1 MGFSIKNNIK
11 VAVTKETAEGVYQAP
26 TDTDFITS
34 LEDGLE
40 INGTKESLDRNILGL
55 GLTKAQPRTAN
66 RTVTGSIPVEYKSS
80 GVEGDAPEYGI
91 LMESALGGVRQN
103 TVDVTTT
110 TGHTDTVL
118 NIDDADIANF
128 NIGDIILIKEA
139 GAFHLSPI
147 TAVDT
152 TIGAANVT
160 LLVGNPGAVAFTDG
174 VDIAQFTTYFT
185 ADSGH
190 PTFSITK
197 YIEDNIKTIGTG
209 ARVNALSLESFT
221 ANQTASWNFGF
232 EGLDFET
239 SVEALT
245 NNPIYDTALPPIIA
259 SACIYKNGVEL
270 PVSELSIGLENTIGT
285 ITSTCAKSGKLASRI
300 SERTVTGTMTP
311 YISCDDV
318 NIQQEFE
325 NDELYSIF
333 GFAYNPTMVDGEYH
347 EVVAFYIPN
356 ANTTELAEGD
366 LDGVLQHNITFSA
379 SGGATGTE
387 TQLFITFI

>member
-11 VAVTKETAEGVYQAP
+11 VAVAKETVEGVYQAP
-26 TDTDFITS
+26 TDAEFITS

-40 INGTKESLDRNILGL
+40 ISGTKEALDRNILGL

-66 RTVTGSIPVEYKSS
+66 RSVSGSIPVEYKASD
-80 GVEGDAPEYGI
+80 VEGGAPEYGV
-91 LMESALGGVRQN
+91 LMESALGGLRTN
-103 TVDVTTT
+103 ATAITTT

-118 NIDDADIANF
+118 NIDDADIASL

-152 TIGAANVT
+152 TFGAANVT
-160 LLVGNPGAVAFTDG
+160 LLVGNPGAVSFTDA
-174 VDIAQFTTYFT
+174 VEVAQFTTYFT

-221 ANQTASWNFGF
+221 ANQTAAWTFGF

-245 NNPIYDTALPPIIA
+245 NTPIYDSSLPPIIA
-259 SACIYKNGVEL
+259 GACIYKNGIEL
-270 PVSELSIGLENTIGT
+270 PVSELTLSVENTIGT

-300 SERTVTGTMTP
+300 SERTVSGTMSP
-311 YISCDDV
+311 YISCDDID
-318 NIQQEFE
+318 IQQEFE
-325 NDELYSIF
+325 NDDLYSVF

-347 EVVAFYIPN
+347 QIVAFYIPN
-356 ANTTELAEGD
+356 ANTTELSEGD
-366 LDGVLQHNITFSA
+366 LDGVLQHNITFTA
-379 SGGATGTE
+379 SGGTAGTD
-387 TQLFITFI
+387 TQLFITYI